1 MAAYWKIKKPKFEK
15 YLDSFEN
22 TFEGV
27 KEFRKQFRR
36 NAKGTRS
43 RKRLIEK
50 LKRVIGKCKRV
61 IENLK
66 RVIENLKRVIKKFK
80 RYIEKFNGD
89 RTVGPAIYFWQEY
102 LGKECS
108 KPFGRKRVRRVRS
121 IATTLA
127 GCRYHYV

>member
-1 MAAYWKIKKPKFEK
+1 MAAYWKIKKPNFEK

-66 RVIENLKRVIKKFK
+66 RVIKKFK

-102 LGKECS
+102 LAKECS
-108 KPFGRKRVRRVRS
+108 KPFGSKRVRRVRS

-127 GCRYHYV
+127 GCRYV

>member
-1 MAAYWKIKKPKFEK
+1 M
-15 YLDSFEN
+15 
-22 TFEGV
+22 

-50 LKRVIGKCKRV
+50 FKRVIGKFQRV

-66 RVIENLKRVIKKFK
+66 RIIENLKRVIKKFK
-80 RYIEKFNGD
+80 RHIEKCNGD
-89 RTVGPAIYFWQEY
+89 RTVGPPIYFWQEY

-108 KPFGRKRVRRVRS
+108 KPFGRKRVRHVRS

-127 GCRYHYV
+127 GCRYV